1 MLIHITI
8 VVTGKVQGV
17 GFRYSAKRTAFEHT
31 INGLV
36 KNFDD
41 GSVYIE
47 AEGTQENIDTYIIWC
62 KSGPRYALVKDIAI
76 TKGEVKLFTSFD
88 ILG

>member
-17 GFRYSAKRTAFEHT
+17 GFRYSAKRAALEHT
-31 INGLV
+31 IHGFV
-36 KNFDD
+36 KNLDD

-76 TKGEVKLFTSFD
+76 TKGEVKHFTSFD